1 MGGEAPSRLRRL
13 GAPAGTSERRMTA
26 ANLES
31 TFTWLAY
38 SEREQRTA
46 QDLASTLSEK
56 ETRDELGI
64 GSIRDAIADLLFPG
78 TSTIQTRAR
87 YFLFVPWIFQQLER
101 EPPGNSRRRA
111 DVLERRLAA
120 TLRRAPD
127 HAGTVGGQRL
137 NVARLPSSIYWNGLR
152 RLGILRTSVSLT
164 DYYLWLDDPGRTSRV
179 VLDDDGMPLLG
190 EASSVWQNMPRAPDA
205 FLDEADFA
213 LTREEAHYLRE
224 RVEAASPHAATLLL
238 HLYEHARPEDDGA
251 APWRYPWTLQARKLL
266 SDDLREQVDV
276 AELFSLGHHGAS
288 LLFNLLIAEARRD
301 ARRQE
306 EYRNRIAGWQAEAT
320 RVADFDLDRLWAIVP
335 PRPEDRRVREFV
347 ERWFA
352 VVRNDG
358 PDALVDSKTAR
369 DLVRKRELRVK
380 GKQRSRIANPF
391 RVVWNGE
398 SGSARLDFR
407 WGTVKQLVAD
417 VARERGRDA

>member
-1 MGGEAPSRLRRL
+1 
-13 GAPAGTSERRMTA
+13 MTTDLA
-26 ANLES
+26 S

-38 SEREQRTA
+38 SEREQREA

-64 GSIRDAIADLLFPG
+64 GAIRDAIADVLFPG

-87 YFLFVPWIFQQLER
+87 YFFFVPWIFQQLER

-111 DVLERRLAA
+111 DTFERRLAA
-120 TLRRAPD
+120 TLRRSPD
-127 HAGTVGGQRL
+127 HAGTVGGQKL

-152 RLGILRTSVSLT
+152 RLGILRTSISLT
-164 DYYLWLDDPGRTSRV
+164 DYYVWLDNPGRTSRV

-190 EASSVWQNMPRAPDA
+190 EASSVWQTAPRPPEA
-205 FLDEADFA
+205 FLDETGFA
-213 LTREEAHYLRE
+213 LTYEEAHYLRE

-251 APWRYPWTLQARKLL
+251 APWRYPWSDQARKLL
-266 SDDLREQVDV
+266 PAHVREQVDV
-276 AELFSLGHHGAS
+276 AEHFSLGQHGAS
-288 LLFNLLIAEARRD
+288 LLFNLLIAEARDDSPRQDDYRD
-301 ARRQE
+301 RLE
-306 EYRNRIAGWQAEAT
+306 VWQADAF
-320 RVADFDLDRLWAIVP
+320 RVADFDLGRLWALAP
-335 PRPEDRRVREFV
+335 PRPGDRRAREFV

-352 VVRNDG
+352 IVRSLGDG
-358 PDALVDSKTAR
+358 ALPDNRAAR
-369 DLVRKRELRVK
+369 DLVRTRELRVK
-380 GKQRSRIANPF
+380 GRQRSRIASPF

-417 VARERGRDA
+417 VARGRSRDA